1 MPPLN
6 EQPRTPGDRRSHL
19 LRTVYRVMAR
29 DGVHRVPLQKIAE
42 EGGILLR
49 TSYPERPPRV
59 EYELTEKG
67 RGLLPVIDE
76 MRRYGHQWLVDC

>member
-1 MPPLN
+1 MPGIS
-6 EQPRTPGDRRSHL
+6 PRTLSER
-19 LRTVYRVMAR
+19 LRA
-29 DGVHRVPLQKIAE
+29 LE

-76 MRRYGHQWLVDC
+76 MRRYGHQWLVRLLS